1 VLSAIELGDRTTPEK
16 VEIQDK
22 LKEKLAELDAF
33 TSDLKKAGALACTP
47 AATPTPGNS
56 ATPPPGSVATPTPTP
71 TPTPVP
77 ATDTLFER
85 WKATRHP
92 AVYGALKTISVAYQS
107 CSAGLS
113 KALDGDT
120 PSLKGIS
127 IVGTHSDGVGSKRE
141 ISSLDQLISS
151 QPYLQSYVK
160 PANGTNCFDVRANP
174 MIYDY
179 GGKPYTT
186 SDQESTFNLFKN
198 AGSGTSVLGIDC
210 SAYVYVSLASA
221 GFKVKVS
228 GRLKAIGA
236 SGISSSMYANPEG
249 NGLTCL
255 QHASFETTSSL
266 KPGDIVA
273 KSGHVFLIESVGADP
288 FGIKGFTSVDQCKL
302 SNMSISRFDFTI
314 LQSSSSKNGIGIH
327 RAKASAYLQG
337 NSMGTG
343 LLSHAVNACKARFG
357 SSTVVSK
364 VSGLSVVRHSGSSDC
379 RDTSIKIE
387 RESCVSSCKVP

>member
-1 VLSAIELGDRTTPEK
+1 MSKRRILQSLSVACSAASLISCAPVKDGAVKLAKNTENIVGCQSFSDDFYDELYRFPLDQKEFPSTRELSEALDQTMRDGRLKDLSEADRLRLRDLVSEIYSILSEDVPLLAEKSGEATITVLSAIELGDRTTPEK

-47 AATPTPGNS
+47 APTPTPGNS
-56 ATPPPGSVATPTPTP
+56 ATPAPGSVATPTPTP
-71 TPTPVP
+71 TPAPVP

-92 AVYGALKTISVAYQS
+92 VVYGALKTISVAYQS

-113 KALDGDT
+113 KALDSDT

-160 PANGTNCFDVRANP
+160 PVNGTNCFDVRANP

-221 GFKVKVS
+221 GFKVKAS

-266 KPGDIVA
+266 K
-273 KSGHVFLIESVGADP
+273 
-288 FGIKGFTSVDQCKL
+288 
-302 SNMSISRFDFTI
+302 
-314 LQSSSSKNGIGIH
+314 
-327 RAKASAYLQG
+327 
-337 NSMGTG
+337 
-343 LLSHAVNACKARFG
+343 
-357 SSTVVSK
+357 
-364 VSGLSVVRHSGSSDC
+364 
-379 RDTSIKIE
+379 
-387 RESCVSSCKVP
+387 